1 MLRSQPT
8 ENAKFKEEEEQLRKR
23 FTEQVKA
30 EESRFRKWEQ
40 QVKYQ
45 VVLGDDCLLMISLY
59 IQLLS
64 ERDRLHKELESQSE
78 RIKELQNELDA
89 YYYSHHNSPRSV
101 RK

>member
-1 MLRSQPT
+1 MKTIVKHKWKHANLVILGNRIDWGSFKSSSTHLLLRSQPT

-45 VVLGDDCLLMISLY
+45 GGWVTMVIV
-59 IQLLS
+59 
-64 ERDRLHKELESQSE
+64 H
-78 RIKELQNELDA
+78 
-89 YYYSHHNSPRSV
+89 
-101 RK
+101 